1 MPGGGRQFST
11 QRGKLSLHL
20 AGPLLVLQFSD
31 FGEGDFAG
39 PVLDA
44 FDEIVAA
51 KHKAELFYDM
61 GRMNNYDSALRTRM
75 TSHFAEH
82 RPEIA
87 SLHVFAQSRI
97 VSMGVSV
104 ANLALGRLI
113 TVHTDS
119 SRFAKAIDDAARKHK
134 IAGISALLLSAS

>member
-1 MPGGGRQFST
+1 LAGGGRQFST
-11 QRGKLSLHL
+11 QRGKLALF
-20 AGPLLVLQFSD
+20 AAAPLLVLQFSD

-39 PVLDA
+39 PVLAA

-51 KHKAELFYDM
+51 KHKAELFYEM

-82 RPEIA
+82 RPQIA
-87 SLHVFAQSRI
+87 SLHVFTRSRI
-97 VSMGVSV
+97 VAMGVSV
-104 ANLALGRLI
+104 ANLALGQLI

-119 SRFAKAIDDAARKHK
+119 SRFFKAIDVTAKKHRVV
-134 IAGISALLLSAS
+134 GISGTLLSVS